1 METIAHIIDTIIYG
15 IVALVALLVG
25 LLIAVSMMPKDNP
38 LHRLLGALVRPVA
51 VMVGAGV
58 IGVPVEFVPGI
69 DALYD
74 IAALIVIAL
83 SWVKFFKST
92 REIWPQLLSN
102 AAAAAPPGDPNLSAS
117 DCFARAQEATK
128 NMAYTEALRWYR
140 LAAERGHS
148 AARKFLDGAEGQ
160 PQQQEQ
166 PRSET
171 VISRAEALEI
181 LDLTEGATE
190 DDVRA
195 AHARLMK
202 QLHPDRGGSTFFAK
216 QLNRA
221 RDALMPQQQG
231 HPQR

>member
-1 METIAHIIDTIIYG
+1 METIAHIIDTILYS

-25 LLIAVSMMPKDNP
+25 LIIAVSLMPKDNP
-38 LHRLLGALVRPVA
+38 LHQLLAALVRPVA

-58 IGVPVEFVPGI
+58 FALPLEIFPPIEG
-69 DALYD
+69 LYD
-74 IAALIVIAL
+74 IAALIVIGL
-83 SWVKFFKST
+83 SWLKFFKSA

-102 AAAAAPPGDPNLSAS
+102 AAAAAPHGDPNLSAS

-128 NMAYTEALRWYR
+128 RMAYTEALRWYR

-148 AARKFLDGAEGQ
+148 AARKFLEGAEEQRQQ
-160 PQQQEQ
+160 PEH

-181 LDLTEGATE
+181 LGLTDGATE

-202 QLHPDRGGSTFFAK
+202 QLHPDMGGSTFFAK

-221 RDALMPQQQG
+221 RDTLIPQQQA
-231 HPQR
+231 HS